1 MAAKLTKQEFVN
13 WLKQSEG
20 KQYDMD
26 GWYGFQCFDYANA
39 GWQQL
44 FG

>member
-1 MAAKLTKQEFVN
+1 MTAKLTKQEFVN

-26 GWYGFQCFDYANA
+26 GWYG
-39 GWQQL
+39 
-44 FG
+44 